1 MTSWWKKFIGAE
13 TKIDLGEKFNEANAT
28 SELVISGPISN
39 LDKVK
44 SKHNLN
50 DMTKQ
55 QLIDFAESEIGI
67 SIDRRLTKSRIIDK
81 ITEEMS

>member
-1 MTSWWKKFIGAE
+1 MTSWWKKIIGVDN
-13 TKIDLGEKFNEANAT
+13 KIDLGEKFNEANAT

-39 LDKVK
+39 PNKVK
-44 SKHNLN
+44 SKQNLN

-67 SIDRRLTKSRIIDK
+67 SIDRRLTKRRMIDK
-81 ITEEMS
+81 IAEEMG